1 MKLSELL
8 GSLSRGAR
16 DLEVSVAKWEAELD
30 ARGEQLQEQAKT
42 WLASA
47 QKRDEEVRAEI
58 GKQISDASDKVKAQ
72 WAKTQ
77 ADWDAEFERVKAK
90 AAEARKKAEAMQAE
104 DTADWYE
111 AYAAHAV
118 SFAQR
123 MQAEASNA
131 VAAAAKARADLSKKG

>member
-30 ARGEQLQEQAKT
+30 ARGDQLQEQAKT
-42 WLASA
+42 WLDSA

-90 AAEARKKAEAMQAE
+90 AAEARKKAEALHAE